1 MPPRQ
6 CYQTAK
12 NVGLRNVNEYA
23 KMIELIGVS
32 CSLSTADCESSF
44 STLKQVLS
52 PQRMS
57 VLHSRKTDLMIISF
71 ERDIAGKINS
81 DGGAATPHLE
91 FWPRRPSATSAVLGY
106 VVTNLL

>member
-1 MPPRQ
+1 VPSQP
-6 CYQTAK
+6 YSGYVAAPGT
-12 NVGLRNVNEYA
+12 
-23 KMIELIGVS
+23 I
-32 CSLSTADCESSF
+32 
-44 STLKQVLS
+44 VLS
-52 PQRMS
+52 PHRMS
-57 VLHSRKTDLMIISF
+57 MLHSRKADLKIISF